1 MELCKTECVADS
13 IFSRKLDSG
22 PVISDALLAPDEQT
36 RLGEAQITPVPT
48 VTDFSCGLDIEHLNC
63 FG

>member
-13 IFSRKLDSG
+13 IFPGNWTVG

-48 VTDFSCGLDIEHLNC
+48 VADFHVV
-63 FG
+63 